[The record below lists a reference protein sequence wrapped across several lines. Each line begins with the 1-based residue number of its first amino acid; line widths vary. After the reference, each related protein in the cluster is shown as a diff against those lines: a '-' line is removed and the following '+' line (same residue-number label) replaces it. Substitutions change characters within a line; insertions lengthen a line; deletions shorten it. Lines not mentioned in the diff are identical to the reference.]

1 MHLLIENN
9 LIDKELYSSR
19 PIKFLFCIFFF
30 FFNAGL
36 LVGVAIATFILGL
49 VMGGAVSFFLQ
60 KRRPRRKTKSR
71 DEECEMNF
79 TKMEDNHIKDS
90 SN

>member
-1 MHLLIENN
+1 
-9 LIDKELYSSR
+9 
-19 PIKFLFCIFFF
+19 
-30 FFNAGL
+30 
-36 LVGVAIATFILGL
+36 
-49 VMGGAVSFFLQ
+49 MGGAVSFFLQ
-60 KRRPRRKTKSR
+60 KRRPRKTKSG